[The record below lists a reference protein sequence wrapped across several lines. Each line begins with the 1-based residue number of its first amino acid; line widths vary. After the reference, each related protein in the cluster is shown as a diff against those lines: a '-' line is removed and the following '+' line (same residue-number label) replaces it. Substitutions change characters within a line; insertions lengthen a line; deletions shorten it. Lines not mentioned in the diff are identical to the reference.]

1 MKILKTFKYYF
12 TISCISFTFIILI
25 NVLLNLDSLNA
36 VFSIKEL
43 AQLFICTS
51 LIAILMY
58 FTDKL
63 NIKTRPV
70 SMLVDILD
78 ICAVMYIVGMGLF
91 KMFAPSL
98 QNMIINL
105 VVIVAVYLLT
115 FVVMVFDDRNAVR
128 FINKKLE
135 KMNGDEI
142 K

>member
-1 MKILKTFKYYF
+1 MKTFKYYF

-36 VFSIKEL
+36 VFSFKEL

-58 FTDKL
+58 FTDKF

-98 QNMIINL
+98 QNVIINL
-105 VVIVAVYLLT
+105 VVIVSVYFLT
-115 FVVMVFDDRNAVR
+115 FAVMVFDDRNAVR

>member
-1 MKILKTFKYYF
+1 MKTFKYYF

-36 VFSIKEL
+36 EFSFKEL

-91 KMFAPSL
+91 KML
-98 QNMIINL
+98 
-105 VVIVAVYLLT
+105 
-115 FVVMVFDDRNAVR
+115 
-128 FINKKLE
+128 
-135 KMNGDEI
+135 
-142 K
+142 

>member
-1 MKILKTFKYYF
+1 MKTFKYYF

-36 VFSIKEL
+36 VFSFKEL

-63 NIKTRPV
+63 NIKTRPI

-98 QNMIINL
+98 QNVIINL
-105 VVIVAVYLLT
+105 VVIVSVYFLT

-135 KMNGDEI
+135 KNERR
-142 K
+142 

>member
-1 MKILKTFKYYF
+1 MKIFKYYF

-36 VFSIKEL
+36 VFSFKEL

-70 SMLVDILD
+70 SMLVDLLD

-98 QNMIINL
+98 QNVIINL
-105 VVIVAVYLLT
+105 VVIVSVYFLT
-115 FVVMVFDDRNAVR
+115 FAVMVFDDRNVVR

>member
-1 MKILKTFKYYF
+1 MKTFKYYF

-36 VFSIKEL
+36 EFSFKEL

-98 QNMIINL
+98 QNVIINL
-105 VVIVAVYLLT
+105 VIIIAVYFLT
-115 FVVMVFDDRNAVR
+115 FAVMVFDDRNAVR
-128 FINKKLE
+128 FINKELE
-135 KMNGDEI
+135 KMNGDVI

>member
-1 MKILKTFKYYF
+1 MKTFKYYF
-12 TISCISFTFIILI
+12 TISCISFTFIILV

-36 VFSIKEL
+36 VFSLKEL

-78 ICAVMYIVGMGLF
+78 ICAVIYIVGMGLF
-91 KMFAPSL
+91 EMFNPSI
-98 QNMIINL
+98 QNIIINL
-105 VVIVAVYLLT
+105 MVIVSVYFLT
-115 FVVMVFDDRNAVR
+115 FAVMAFDDRNAVR

>member
-1 MKILKTFKYYF
+1 MKTFKYYF

-25 NVLLNLDSLNA
+25 NVLLKLNSLNA
-36 VFSIKEL
+36 VFSLKEL

-51 LIAILMY
+51 LIAMLMY

-63 NIKTRPV
+63 NIKTRPI

-91 KMFAPSL
+91 EMFDPSI
-98 QNMIINL
+98 QNIIINL
-105 VVIVAVYLLT
+105 VVIVVVYLLT

>member
-1 MKILKTFKYYF
+1 MKTFKYYF

-36 VFSIKEL
+36 EFSFKEL

-70 SMLVDILD
+70 SMLVDLLD

-98 QNMIINL
+98 QNVIINL
-105 VVIVAVYLLT
+105 VVIVSVYFLT
-115 FVVMVFDDRNAVR
+115 FAVMVFDDRNAVR

>member
-1 MKILKTFKYYF
+1 MKTFKYYF

-25 NVLLNLDSLNA
+25 NVLLKLNSLNA
-36 VFSIKEL
+36 VFSLKEL

-51 LIAILMY
+51 LIAMLMY

-63 NIKTRPV
+63 NIKTRPI

-78 ICAVMYIVGMGLF
+78 ICAVMYIVGMG
-91 KMFAPSL
+91 MFEMFDPSI
-98 QNMIINL
+98 QNIIINL
-105 VVIVAVYLLT
+105 VVIVAVYFLT